1 MVKSFLLI
9 IALFV
14 MNCAS
19 DTVLIQKIKTGNTA
33 YANQAIDSNSPEW
46 NEGGEFSLTPLH
58 YAAEYGHL
66 ELVKKLLD
74 KGADINAKGGIYFA
88 TGGREG
94 NETPLL
100 LAIKYGHTEV
110 AKYLV
115 SKGANVNDRTY
126 RKRSVTYMAWKYA
139 LMHSVQEKDKKQSL
153 ELLNYVNSLN
163 TTLDSSR
170 ESLATEIVR
179 GYVTFYSNTDVFKS
193 YLSRNLNL
201 NCCDRESAP
210 LLFLSSSFKE
220 TDVKKRK
227 LALELLDLIL
237 KTDIDLYLRHF
248 TSDQSNRSGLLEI
261 FEIKNE
267 EAQKAKALIMAK
279 FPNVEQPEPEWKT
292 IPRNIVEGFGDL
304 LFFWL

>member
-1 MVKSFLLI
+1 MIRSFLLI
-9 IALFV
+9 TALLI

-19 DTVLIQKIKTGNTA
+19 DTALIQKIKTGNTA
-33 YANQAIDSNSPEW
+33 YANQVIDSNSPEW
-46 NEGGEFSLTPLH
+46 NEEGEFSLTPLH

-94 NETPLL
+94 RETPLL

-126 RKRSVTYMAWKYA
+126 RKRSVTYMAWYYVF
-139 LMHSVQEKDKKQSL
+139 LHFDEKNKKETL
-153 ELLNYVNSLN
+153 ELLNFVNSLN
-163 TTLDSSR
+163 TKLDSSD
-170 ESLATEIVR
+170 EPLASEIIR
-179 GYVTFYSNTDVFKS
+179 GYVSLYSNTDVFKS

-201 NCCDRESAP
+201 NCCDRQSAP
-210 LLFLSSSFKE
+210 LVFLKSDFMNK
-220 TDVKKRK
+220 DVKKRQ

-237 KTDIDLYLRHF
+237 KTDIDLHLRHF
-248 TSDQSNRSGLLEI
+248 KNGVSNRTGLLEI
-261 FEIKNE
+261 FEIQNE
-267 EAQKAKALIMAK
+267 EAQKAKILIKAK

-292 IPRNIVEGFGDL
+292 IPRGILEGFGDL